1 MPKPVRTQTPL
12 NFGHILEG
20 VLEQD
25 PMTDRFV
32 IRTVDHAGRPAT
44 VDLGELLKPLVGQ
57 EVKLTVASL
66 ENLAR
71 LAKLVEEQGGGE
83 VFGLMPENM
92 PVPFDIRRKT

>member
-1 MPKPVRTQTPL
+1 MPKPVPNQEPL

-25 PMTDRFV
+25 PMTDRLI
-32 IRTVDHAGRPAT
+32 IRTVDRAGSPTT
-44 VDLGELLKPLVGQ
+44 VDLHELLKPLLGQ

-66 ENLAR
+66 ANLAK

-83 VFGLMPENM
+83 VLGLMPQNM
-92 PVPFDIRRKT
+92 PVPFDIRRKG